1 MSLLFCFRTKEQKV
15 WEGEACIMMLFR
27 NNSQHSFWSHEYID
41 VASIEEK
48 TFSRFIYI
56 VCFSFSW
63 MEMCT
68 TAYIQGNKLVVSPC
82 ITRSNKSFSVHSL
95 ILNVTFPRFKRM
107 CCCILKFWE
116 KPEMVIWEF
125 KTFFSPFW
133 WWLLFA
139 TNVWGNVLSAK
150 VPQNNEIWIKIASLK
165 NFHWF
170 SLLFWSF

>member
-1 MSLLFCFRTKEQKV
+1 M
-15 WEGEACIMMLFR
+15 
-27 NNSQHSFWSHEYID
+27 Y
-41 VASIEEK
+41 
-48 TFSRFIYI
+48 
-56 VCFSFSW
+56 
-63 MEMCT
+63 T
-68 TAYIQGNKLVVSPC
+68 TAYVQGVLTGFEPLIRPLLGCFGVILCFFGPYFDHFYTTFWGPFLTTFWNIFWPILWNKLVVSPC

-170 SLLFWSF
+170 SLLF

>member
-1 MSLLFCFRTKEQKV
+1 MENVYYCIHTGCQNKFWTTYQTSLEPFLV
-15 WEGEACIMMLFR
+15 
-27 NNSQHSFWSHEYID
+27 NY
-41 VASIEEK
+41 
-48 TFSRFIYI
+48 
-56 VCFSFSW
+56 
-63 MEMCT
+63 
-68 TAYIQGNKLVVSPC
+68 VVSPC

-170 SLLFWSF
+170 SLLFLIILGKTPKMDPTGW